1 MKAFWSLLFFVAL
14 SEIAVAT
21 PPMALSPEAPNLIEP
36 LDYMEAPSKID
47 VAKSALAD
55 CVQQAA
61 SDVTP
66 ITVIAAYPV
75 ILLVLRGLA
84 EILGRAAAAGSTSA
98 STVMIGLRYL
108 IALLGWIMG
117 KGGLGTPQNVMV
129 KTLPKYKQM
138 KEAVKS

>member
-1 MKAFWSLLFFVAL
+1 
-14 SEIAVAT
+14 
-21 PPMALSPEAPNLIEP
+21 
-36 LDYMEAPSKID
+36 MEEPSKID

-55 CVQQAA
+55 CVKQAA

-66 ITVIAAYPV
+66 VTVIAAYPV

-108 IALLGWIMG
+108 IALLGWVMG
-117 KGGLGTPQNVMV
+117 KGGLGTPQNAMV
-129 KTLPKYKQM
+129 RTLPKYKAM